1 MKINYTLILMAF
13 VLAFMTNCNT
23 SPKNNPQAGTE
34 KIAEGGDDCI
44 DESLKGE
51 YPCTKENRP
60 VCGCDGNT
68 YANPCLAKK
77 AGVSKTTDGPCSSG
91 SNKATSYIIQLDP
104 SAFPELEKFAKENP
118 GSDRPTSGGESEAEK
133 FAKKLII
140 KFAKE
145 KLDIKA
151 SQITQY
157 YSGILFG
164 FAATIPANKIES
176 FVTKL
181 DTLKEISSY
190 EIDGVMN
197 INKN

>member
-1 MKINYTLILMAF
+1 MKINYTLLMM
-13 VLAFMTNCNT
+13 VLVIGLMTNCNT
-23 SPKNNPQAGTE
+23 SPKNNPQAATE
-34 KIAEGGDDCI
+34 KMADASDDCI

-77 AGVSKTTDGPCSSG
+77 AGVSKTTDGPCTSG

-104 SAFPELEKFAKENP
+104 SAFPELEKFEKDNP
-118 GSDRPTSGGESEAEK
+118 GSDRPTSDGESEGEK
-133 FAKKLII
+133 FAKKQII

-145 KLDIKA
+145 KLDINP

-164 FAATIPANKIES
+164 FAATIPANKIDS
-176 FVTKL
+176 FLTKL
-181 DTLKEISSY
+181 KSLKEISSY
-190 EIDGVMN
+190 EVDGVMD
-197 INKN
+197 INNN

>member
-1 MKINYTLILMAF
+1 MKINYTFLLIAF
-13 VLAFMTNCNT
+13 VIAFMTNCNT
-23 SPKNNPQAGTE
+23 SPKNNPQAATE
-34 KIAEGGDDCI
+34 KMAEGGDDCI

-77 AGVSKTTDGPCSSG
+77 AGVSKTTDGPCTSG

-104 SAFPELEKFAKENP
+104 SAFPELGKFEQDNP
-118 GSDRPTSGGESEAEK
+118 GSDRPTSDGESEAEK
-133 FAKKLII
+133 FAKKQII

-145 KLDIKA
+145 KLDINP

-164 FAATIPANKIES
+164 FAATVPANKIDS
-176 FVTKL
+176 FLAKL
-181 DTLKEISSY
+181 KTLKEVSSY
-190 EIDGVMN
+190 EIDGVMD
-197 INKN
+197 INNN